1 MSALSNA
8 TRVQR
13 LYRCVARPVP
23 ARDRVFFSTRVIGH
37 PPTFPPL
44 APFRRHS
51 LKTMLS
57 WAVQR
62 DIFYTERDRIRAQ
75 FEANAG
81 LNQPGQI
88 AKAIAAGEAKLAE
101 YSHPDPYTVPT
112 AYGGSKYARNP
123 PVPGEMEVVNDF
135 GRESYVVPGKY

>member
-1 MSALSNA
+1 
-8 TRVQR
+8 
-13 LYRCVARPVP
+13 
-23 ARDRVFFSTRVIGH
+23 
-37 PPTFPPL
+37 
-44 APFRRHS
+44 
-51 LKTMLS
+51 MLS

-88 AKAIAAGEAKLAE
+88 ANAIAAGEAKLEE

-123 PVPGEMEVVNDF
+123 PVPGEMEVVSDF

>member
-13 LYRCVARPVP
+13 LYRCVSRPAP
-23 ARDRVFFSTRVIGH
+23 ARDRVFFPTRAIGH
-37 PPTFPPL
+37 PPTFPPR
-44 APFRRHS
+44 APSRRHS

-75 FEANAG
+75 FYGNAHLRDLG
-81 LNQPGQI
+81 VVE
-88 AKAIAAGEAKLAE
+88 KAIADGEAKLEE
-101 YSHPDPYTVPT
+101 YAHPDPYTVPT

-123 PVPGEMEVVNDF
+123 PPHPDVKVVMDF
-135 GRESYVVPGKY
+135 GREEHVIPR

>member
-1 MSALSNA
+1 MA
-8 TRVQR
+8 TRAGRGQQSER
-13 LYRCVARPVP
+13 ASDLRPRPVP
-23 ARDRVFFSTRVIGH
+23 PRTRS
-37 PPTFPPL
+37 
-44 APFRRHS
+44 RHS

>member
-1 MSALSNA
+1 MGTPEPSRIILNGPLTFASVPSAPQPRS
-8 TRVQR
+8 
-13 LYRCVARPVP
+13 
-23 ARDRVFFSTRVIGH
+23 
-37 PPTFPPL
+37 
-44 APFRRHS
+44 RHS

-62 DIFYTERDRIRAQ
+62 NIFYQERDRIRAQ
-75 FEANAG
+75 FEANAV
-81 LNQPGQI
+81 LTQPGQI
-88 AKAIAAGEAKLAE
+88 SSAIAAGEATLAE

-135 GRESYVVPGKY
+135 GRESYVVPGKH